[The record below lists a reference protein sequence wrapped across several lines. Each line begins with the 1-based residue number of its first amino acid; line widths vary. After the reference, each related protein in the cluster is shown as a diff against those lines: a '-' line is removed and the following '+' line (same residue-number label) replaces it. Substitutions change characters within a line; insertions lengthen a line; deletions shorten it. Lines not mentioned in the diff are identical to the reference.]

1 MVNGT
6 DLIGLAGRQLN
17 VGYDLA
23 GQRVTLWMDGTQ
35 MAVLSH
41 DGVLLR
47 TRPCPAPAAG
57 RHRLSGA
64 RRAASMPAPASG
76 PVIVQR
82 RVSQRGSPGV

>member
-6 DLIGLAGRQLN
+6 GLAGRQLN

-23 GQRVTLWMDGTQ
+23 GQRVTLRMDGTQ

-47 TRPCPAPAAG
+47 TRLPCPGRRPAPATRSPPREQACQHPPAG
-57 RHRLSGA
+57 R
-64 RRAASMPAPASG
+64 
-76 PVIVQR
+76 
-82 RVSQRGSPGV
+82 